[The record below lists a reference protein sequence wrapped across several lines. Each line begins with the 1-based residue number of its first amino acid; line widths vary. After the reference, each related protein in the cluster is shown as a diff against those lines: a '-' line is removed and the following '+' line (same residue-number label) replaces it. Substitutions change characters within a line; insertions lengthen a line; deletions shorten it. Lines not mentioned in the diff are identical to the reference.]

1 MCHREHDAATAGP
14 LAQVADTLTA
24 QQAGKRR
31 FPTMC
36 TADD

>member
-1 MCHREHDAATAGP
+1 MRPVAGP

-24 QQAGKRR
+24 QQAGKGS
-31 FPTMC
+31 FPTVR